1 MLLLL
6 LICPVMSDS
15 LWPHG
20 MQHTRPLH
28 SSPSPGVCPGSC
40 PLHQWWHPAISSSD
54 TLLSLC
60 LQSFP
65 ASRSFPMSQL
75 LTSGD
80 QNIRTSASASVL
92 PISMQG
98 WLPLR
103 LTGLVSLLSKDPQES
118 SPESHFKGI
127 NSLML
132 CHFYD
137 PALTTICD
145 HWKDHNLK
153 YTDLCQQN
161 DVFAF

>member
-1 MLLLL
+1 MLL

-28 SSPSPGVCPGSC
+28 PSASPGVCPGSC

-80 QNIRTSASASVL
+80 QNIRTSVSASVL

-98 WLPLR
+98 WPPLR
-103 LTGLVSLLSKDPQES
+103 LTGLVSLLSKGFSRVFSRTTFQRHQFFGALPSLRS
-118 SPESHFKGI
+118 SSH
-127 NSLML
+127 NHMWPLER
-132 CHFYD
+132 
-137 PALTTICD
+137 P
-145 HWKDHNLK
+145 
-153 YTDLCQQN
+153 
-161 DVFAF
+161 